1 MYIIFYKKGWYD
13 NLIWLYTGKKK
24 PYNKITYFIKGAE
37 RMDEYMTGR
46 EIVNLINKLE
56 AEGMSAEKI
65 IEIIKYVETA
75 DPRETAAK

>member
-1 MYIIFYKKGWYD
+1 MTIQYDFTPAKKSPIIK
-13 NLIWLYTGKKK
+13 LHI
-24 PYNKITYFIKGAE
+24 FIKGAE